1 MAQDNLNAE
10 PLAVWETEGG
20 NTGAMLGENEG
31 RLPLPALPRGYSAQ
45 PQWGFED
52 ETGRLIYEFHR
63 VYRTEAVERAR
74 AFYLEGRL
82 EPELCY
88 WLVSWTGRGPSG
100 DEQPLSRWITF
111 RQARK
116 RFRGLSFNR
125 FSTERGPWLNALL
138 HVDDIVLPPPT
149 PLREPEVHYPTPTLH

>member
-20 NTGAMLGENEG
+20 NTGSMFGDNEG
-31 RLPLPALPRGYSAQ
+31 ELPMPALPRGYSAQ

-52 ETGRLIYEFHR
+52 ESARLIYEFHR
-63 VYRTEAVERAR
+63 VYRTEAVERAHAR
-74 AFYLEGRL
+74 SLEGHL
-82 EPELCY
+82 TPELCY

-100 DEQPLSRWITF
+100 DEYPLARWVTF
-111 RQARK
+111 GQARK
-116 RFRGLSFNR
+116 RFRGLSFTR

-138 HVDDIVLPPPT
+138 HVEDIILPAPS
-149 PLREPEVHYPTPTLH
+149 PLREQRAWYQEMSLH